1 VITKQIT
8 KIQFK
13 ENILLNICEYAKV
26 NARCRH
32 MQSDQK
38 IELGS
43 RLMEGTVITIDD
55 LIPLANQLSKGLN
68 KLGEYKYPLDIR
80 RGVRSMSA
88 ERENITIK
96 AIGRTYFLDVKETK
110 DGNPFLII
118 TESRSKGEGNDRER
132 SSILIFQDNLKEFAE
147 AVSNIA
153 NKIGH

>member
-1 VITKQIT
+1 
-8 KIQFK
+8 
-13 ENILLNICEYAKV
+13 
-26 NARCRH
+26 
-32 MQSDQK
+32 MQSNQK
-38 IELGS
+38 VEIGS
-43 RLMEGTVITIDD
+43 RTVEDSFITIDD
-55 LIPLANQLSKGLN
+55 LIPLADILSKGLI

-80 RGVRSMSA
+80 KGVRSMSA

-132 SSILIFQDNLKEFAE
+132 SSILVFQDNLKEFAE
-147 AVSNIA
+147 AVSSIA

>member
-1 VITKQIT
+1 
-8 KIQFK
+8 
-13 ENILLNICEYAKV
+13 
-26 NARCRH
+26 

-38 IELGS
+38 IELGN

-55 LIPLANQLSKGLN
+55 LIPLANKLYDGLN

-80 RGVRSMSA
+80 RGVRSMST